1 MVMSLCSS
9 PGIKY
14 TTSTYMELSLRPW
27 QEQSHSIDMGA
38 KSPSALL
45 KPVTLWR
52 MDSEF
57 RSPNMIL
64 KLSNVWPPKTLE
76 DLCDGSPLP
85 SSAAFRRTSKEHQSI
100 DTCLWSGPSIK
111 HHTKTPPPFTNVERK
126 RNPRS
131 TKIPRS
137 RRMAASPLHKLQM
150 ISVDRRTEWKPESS

>member
-1 MVMSLCSS
+1 MAMSLYSF
-9 PGIKY
+9 PVIKY
-14 TTSTYMELSLRPW
+14 TTSTYMDLSLRPW
-27 QEQSHSIDMGA
+27 QEQSHSIDMGS

-85 SSAAFRRTSKEHQSI
+85 
-100 DTCLWSGPSIK
+100 
-111 HHTKTPPPFTNVERK
+111 PPAE
-126 RNPRS
+126 
-131 TKIPRS
+131 
-137 RRMAASPLHKLQM
+137 LQKNTDQLTHVCG
-150 ISVDRRTEWKPESS
+150 VDRL